1 MDSKQRPR
9 SGRIQRLKPYHYL
22 QSQPYWRRTFGK
34 DVWQAGLTITLSSR
48 LRPLSWRPL
57 LRRSYKGKQSKRL
70 GEDKFW
76 LIAPNIRHVKCH
88 IVSVWVVEGVTKKDG
103 TEVMLP
109 VLPLMQG
116 H

>member
-57 LRRSYKGKQSKRL
+57 LRRSLKGKQSKRW
-70 GEDKFW
+70 GEYKFW
-76 LIAPNIRHVKCH
+76 LIAPNIRHVKFH
-88 IVSVWVVEGVTKKDG
+88 IDRAWPLEAGPKKTG
-103 TEVMLP
+103 TEFLLP
-109 VLPLMQG
+109 VS
-116 H
+116 